1 MCVGGALFGGENW
14 RSREIVGACNEVEGL
29 WAAVEKCVCCL
40 PRTVTRVLAL
50 FSNVW
55 RTIRLQAICP
65 PHIREK
71 ETWYGSGKWHTYFA
85 TEAQSDGTQWNTPQ
99 FHLAM
104 QWLVLATEQCTAGA
118 AW

>member
-1 MCVGGALFGGENW
+1 M
-14 RSREIVGACNEVEGL
+14 EGL

-104 QWLVLATEQCTAGA
+104 QWLVLATEQCTARAVGG
-118 AW
+118 